1 MDQDKVSIPK
11 DFFRELVFDFER
23 LVHDLGLVIES
34 KSQDYRQVIEDIDSL
49 TRELEEI
56 TSECYMEESH
66 KKISEIR
73 KEQVKKLF
81 DALLG

>member
-1 MDQDKVSIPK
+1 MDPDKVSIPR

-23 LVHDLGLVIES
+23 LVHDLGLVIKS
-34 KSQDYRQVIEDIDSL
+34 NSQDYRQVIEDIDSL

-56 TSECYMEESH
+56 TSECCMEESH
-66 KKISEIR
+66 KRITEIR
-73 KEQVKKLF
+73 KDEVKKLF

>member
-1 MDQDKVSIPK
+1 MIPR
-11 DFFRELVFDFER
+11 DFFRGLVFDFER
-23 LVHDLGLVIES
+23 LVHDLGLVMES
-34 KSQDYRQVIEDIDSL
+34 KNQDYRQVIEDIDSL

-56 TSECYMEESH
+56 TSEYCMEESH
-66 KKISEIR
+66 KRISEIR